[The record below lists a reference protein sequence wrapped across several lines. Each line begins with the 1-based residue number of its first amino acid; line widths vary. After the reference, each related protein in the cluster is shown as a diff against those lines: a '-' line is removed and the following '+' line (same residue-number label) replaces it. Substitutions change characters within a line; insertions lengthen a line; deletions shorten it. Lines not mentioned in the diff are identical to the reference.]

1 MNPSEALF
9 SKDVGLT
16 GLPGYALRRAANAM
30 MADLAGRLAG
40 IDLRISDSAVL
51 QVIGERT
58 DMTSSEIGKVLEIQR
73 ANMAP
78 LLDRLER
85 ARLIRREP
93 IDRRSQAVVL
103 TQHGLEQLAT
113 IRRVVLEFEEDLMAR
128 IPARHRPH
136 FLPALRA
143 LMD

>member
-1 MNPSEALF
+1 MKPSEAMF
-9 SKDVGLT
+9 PKGAGLT

-40 IDLRISDSAVL
+40 IDIRISDSAVL
-51 QVIGERT
+51 QVVGERT

-78 LLDRLER
+78 LLDRLEA

-93 IDRRSQAVVL
+93 IDRKSQAVVL
-103 TQHGLEQLAT
+103 TQHGLEQLTT